1 MKNLTQYLLCTL
13 AVTLPVASQAYE
25 PVQLGDFTLTPYAR
39 LVAGV
44 EAVDNYYQSGL
55 SSSKVETSANN
66 WGTSYLGSSASIPFA
81 AGWVGQANLEMGFD
95 TEDGS
100 SNDESSL
107 FNRQANVGVR
117 SEQFGTLSAGTHLVI
132 AQDIIDMDPMG
143 FQSYGLNT
151 LTNGVNDGTADNS
164 VLYRSPELYGASLGY
179 MHMFGGEVGNPRKAS
194 GDGASVNYRLGDFQL
209 RGVYLQRADDYG
221 RYIGGETYGLGS
233 QGQWLYVKN
242 YAVGASYQLADV
254 KMMAGYDQAKAP
266 DAGFGQSYT
275 FDDQAQVVWGGVNY
289 KLNDKL
295 TLLAAYYQ
303 LDQDYS
309 AKKGQLYVGGVNYEL
324 NRYLTLY
331 TTVGYIN
338 NNSIDSSLSAETGTS
353 SHALSYNQLA
363 CSDTSNCDGSSQLGT
378 YAGLVVK
385 L

>member
-1 MKNLTQYLLCTL
+1 MNKMTQYLLCTL

-39 LVAGV
+39 LVTGV
-44 EAVDNYYQSGL
+44 EAINNYYQSGL

-66 WGTSYLGSSASIPFA
+66 WGSSYLGTSISIPFSQ
-81 AGWVGQANLEMGFD
+81 GWSGQGNLEMGFN
-95 TEDGS
+95 TKDGS
-100 SNDESSL
+100 SNDENTL
-107 FNRQANVGVR
+107 FNRQANVGVH
-117 SEQFGTLSAGTHLVI
+117 SERFGTLSAGTHQVI

-164 VLYRSPELYGASLGY
+164 VLYRSPELYGASAGY
-179 MHMFGGEVGNPRKAS
+179 MHMFGGEVGSPRKAS
-194 GDGASVNYRLGDFQL
+194 GDGASLNYRLGDFQL

-233 QGQWLYVKN
+233 QGQWSYVKS
-242 YAVGASYQLADV
+242 YAVGASYQLNTV
-254 KMMAGYDQAKAP
+254 KLMAGYEQVKAP
-266 DAGFGQSYT
+266 DAGYGQSYT
-275 FDDQAQVVWGGVNY
+275 FDDKAKVVWGGVNY
-289 KLNDKL
+289 QLNDKL
-295 TLLAAYYQ
+295 SLLAAYYQ

-309 AKKGQLYVGGVNYEL
+309 AKKSQLYVGGVNYDL

-331 TTVGYIN
+331 TTVGYISN
-338 NNSIDSSLSAETGTS
+338 NKIDSSLGAETGTS

-378 YAGLVVK
+378 YVGLVIK